1 MNDVPGGMDADPAP
15 FMSFSETAFHET
27 ASWLRL
33 ARILTRNGGAYG
45 LYGPRGSGK
54 SWLMQKAIGRAIS
67 DGGMGLW
74 FPCPSEYGT
83 MDFLSSLSDNLASAV
98 EQRFVDNA
106 WSRTARRLRPV
117 LIFAVLLPIVAAV
130 VTYAIHGLNAKGSTP
145 NTIFSAIP
153 SWLWLVVGV
162 AMFLLLVLF
171 TAAIIWDLSRVG
183 RLARVATALR
193 ERIRYTT
200 ALTLGSELDI
210 SGGSGV
216 VGALKRS
223 EQRSLNERPATVA
236 SLVFDFRNLAELI
249 VATTR
254 KPLVIGIDELDKINN
269 PDAVRNLLRD
279 VKGVFEITNVYFL
292 VSVSEEA
299 AAALQLGS
307 LQAGGRNEFNSSFYT
322 VIELP
327 PLSAAE
333 TTDLL
338 GTRGIKVTPERAQ
351 TLCLL
356 GAGNWRETVRL
367 AEGAHLPPRPQGI
380 DAAHWLMMGTLEAE
394 SATLLGEIIN
404 FYSAKGTANDVI
416 VGVWNALPRAKFLS
430 LNEFV
435 ELSGNA
441 IRGFWRPI
449 WSDAIWEDQIREP
462 WQRLLVR
469 LFVAGSVIASSRSAG
484 GQRAYSPDDMAD
496 LRDVLIM
503 ATRSSAVAYV
513 MLQDRFGPDLDS
525 PYNASAVIRL
535 MPGAAG

>member
-1 MNDVPGGMDADPAP
+1 
-15 FMSFSETAFHET
+15 
-27 ASWLRL
+27 
-33 ARILTRNGGAYG
+33 
-45 LYGPRGSGK
+45 
-54 SWLMQKAIGRAIS
+54 
-67 DGGMGLW
+67 
-74 FPCPSEYGT
+74 
-83 MDFLSSLSDNLASAV
+83 
-98 EQRFVDNA
+98 
-106 WSRTARRLRPV
+106 
-117 LIFAVLLPIVAAV
+117 